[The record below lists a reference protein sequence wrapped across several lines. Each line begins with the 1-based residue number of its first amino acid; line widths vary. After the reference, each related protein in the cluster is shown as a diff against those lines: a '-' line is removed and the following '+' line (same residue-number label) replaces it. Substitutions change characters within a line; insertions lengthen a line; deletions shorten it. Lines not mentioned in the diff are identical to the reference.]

1 MYSTQAIK
9 SYSEL
14 PECLR
19 QQIYAK
25 MLLIAENPYAKNN
38 NIKTLHGRKNCFRLR
53 VGDWRIVYEVVKQK
67 LIVYIIKVAQRK
79 EVYR

>member
-9 SYSEL
+9 SYAKL

-19 QQIYAK
+19 QQINAK
-25 MLLIAENPYAKNN
+25 MLLLAENPYAKNN
-38 NIKTLHGRKNCFRLR
+38 NIKTIHGRKGCFRLR
-53 VGDWRIVYEVVKQK
+53 VGDWRIVYELVKRE
-67 LIVYIIKVAQRK
+67 LIIHVIRIAQRK